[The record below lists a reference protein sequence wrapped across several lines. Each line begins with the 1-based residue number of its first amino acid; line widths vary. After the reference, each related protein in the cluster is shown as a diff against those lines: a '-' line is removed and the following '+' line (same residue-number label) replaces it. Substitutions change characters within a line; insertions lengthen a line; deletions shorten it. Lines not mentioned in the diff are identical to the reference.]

1 GAPNQSLYSAI
12 YSVTNWAMQGRTFMR
27 TVIAVAVLLMLC
39 VDVRAQTLTECGRSD
54 GYTYLFSGGL
64 VPADKSGWQKEW
76 DDGRTVLNYI
86 NREFDLLEKDAS
98 GTTSRSVKQLGGK
111 IIPRKTT
118 NGLIAITVFYEGSAG
133 TRRIMLFRSIIGAT
147 ERWSGQLFG
156 LPQSLTRCR

>member
-1 GAPNQSLYSAI
+1 
-12 YSVTNWAMQGRTFMR
+12 MR

-64 VPADKSGWQKEW
+64 VPADKSGWQKEG

-86 NREFDLLEKDAS
+86 NGEFDLLVKDAS
-98 GTTSRSVKQLGGK
+98 GTTRSVKQDGGK
-111 IIPRKTT
+111 TIPRKTT

-133 TRRIMLFRSIIGAT
+133 TTTEDYAFQVDNRGNGTLVWTAIRTAAIINKM
-147 ERWSGQLFG
+147 
-156 LPQSLTRCR
+156 SLMRAQCRGPRL